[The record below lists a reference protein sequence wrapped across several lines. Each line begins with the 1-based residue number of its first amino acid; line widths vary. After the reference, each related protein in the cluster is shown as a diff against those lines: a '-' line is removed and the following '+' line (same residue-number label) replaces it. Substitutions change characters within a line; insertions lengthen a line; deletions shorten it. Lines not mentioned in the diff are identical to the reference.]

1 MESSEIISKLKSD
14 LRAVSDLKSITQ
26 KFIWAI
32 AKALDA
38 SQGAF
43 YIISTE
49 GEKPFAKFESGY
61 AYFVPDSQEVKFELG
76 EGLVGQV
83 AQSGEMININE
94 VPNGYIQVISGLGKA
109 SPSSLIVY
117 PILKQNKVVAV
128 FEIASFH
135 QFNEDEIELIN
146 QASSLVAELI

>member
-1 MESSEIISKLKSD
+1 MESNEIISKLKSD
-14 LRAVSDLKSITQ
+14 LRAVSDIKSITQ
-26 KFIWAI
+26 KFIWTV

-43 YIISTE
+43 YILSNE
-49 GEKPFAKFESGY
+49 GDKTYAKLEAGY
-61 AYFVPDSQEVKFELG
+61 AYFVPESQSVKFEMG

-83 AQSGEMININE
+83 AQSGEIININE

-117 PILKQNKVVAV
+117 PIIKQNKVVAV

-135 QFNEDEIELIN
+135 QFKEDEIELIN
-146 QASSLVAELI
+146 QASALVAEMI